1 MLSPG
6 VTSTPAVVSLS
17 GGPGA
22 SDSHSGARAVAGHQA
37 QQAEEVGLSVQSAP
51 TGQQASGPFLLK
63 DGFMQFEG
71 PTYPSEGSTLSI
83 QSAEDGTS
91 GSGDVQVVLAAA
103 GSDPRVLYDHA
114 SSPDRQAGLLRKQGA
129 VVADRGWRGGWVCW
143 IQAQTTA
150 AVCAQRPL
158 QAGGAGWRAGR
169 HGPDHV
175 WPAPDHAHPGE
186 AGQTGHGAGRGDGA

>member
-1 MLSPG
+1 MTGATQTQVASQASRISAAVGQMLSPG

-37 QQAEEVGLSVQSAP
+37 QQAEEAGLSVQSAP

-83 QSAEDGTS
+83 QSVEDGTS

-114 SSPDRQAGLLRKQGA
+114 SYPDRQAGLLRN
-129 VVADRGWRGGWVCW
+129 
-143 IQAQTTA
+143 
-150 AVCAQRPL
+150 
-158 QAGGAGWRAGR
+158 
-169 HGPDHV
+169 
-175 WPAPDHAHPGE
+175 
-186 AGQTGHGAGRGDGA
+186 